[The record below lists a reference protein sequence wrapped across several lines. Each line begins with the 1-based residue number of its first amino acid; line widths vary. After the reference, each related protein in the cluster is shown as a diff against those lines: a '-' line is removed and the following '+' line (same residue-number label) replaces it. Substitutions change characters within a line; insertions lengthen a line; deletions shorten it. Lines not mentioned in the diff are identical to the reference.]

1 MILKMSR
8 LRILGPR
15 ELLPDVLV
23 ALQDVGSLQFDPTVA
38 SRPYLQSTA
47 PTVAHVREIRF
58 IRAAIDDIE
67 TVLGMLPSLPGNR
80 SPRPASVERRDI
92 ARWARQARRVRR
104 SVSALAGESATLR
117 EERDY
122 LLKYR
127 DIFTVFQSLF
137 ERETRSPDAPEHC
150 LVLRDAKER
159 TIEQLRDAL
168 KSLAGPDFELRS
180 QALAGGEL
188 AVLLRFRE
196 ASPPG
201 LERIFA
207 DAGVQ
212 EVTVPP
218 GYAEPSL
225 ARAIPRM
232 LQRLREIGPRIDG
245 LSGEMLA
252 LCREHGRE
260 LAGARYCLHDR
271 LDRLEAVPLS
281 GLTAHAFVI
290 EGWLPADD
298 HARLA
303 RRLTGQFPD
312 TVVVEELSREQW
324 TGAEAP
330 VVLSNPRLFRPFEAL
345 VRFLPLPRYGSLDP
359 TPFVAVFFPMFFGL
373 ILGDV
378 GYGILLVVLA
388 LIVRRRSRPGGV
400 PRAVSEMAGAC
411 AAFSI
416 LFGLLYGE
424 FFGDLGR
431 RWLGQVPLWFDR
443 REALL
448 PFLVLAVSMGFV
460 HILLGLVLGVAAGLR
475 GRARH
480 AAGRGVEAIMIVLI
494 LLALLAAVKVLPGA
508 FFTPAVIALAIA
520 FPILVIAEGLLAP
533 IELLAAV
540 GNIFSY
546 ARIMALGTAS
556 VMMAVVANRMI
567 GAMGSLL
574 VGLLF
579 ALLFHLVNF
588 ALGLFGPTIHALR
601 LHYVEF
607 FGKFYSPGGAPY
619 RPLKHWSPGARAT
632 GE

>member
-23 ALQDVGSLQFDPTVA
+23 ALQDVGSLQLDPTVA
-38 SRPYLQSTA
+38 SRSYLDASA
-47 PTVAHVREIRF
+47 PTAAHVREAHF
-58 IRAAIDDIE
+58 LRAAIDDIE
-67 TVLGMLPSLPGNR
+67 AVLGMLPSLPGNR
-80 SPRPASVERRDI
+80 SPGPASPERRDI
-92 ARWARQARRVRR
+92 ARWARLARRMRR
-104 SVSALAGESATLR
+104 SVNALAGQSAALR

-137 ERETRSPDAPEHC
+137 ERETRLPGAPEHC
-150 LVLRDAKER
+150 LVLRDAKE
-159 TIEQLRDAL
+159 TTVAQLRDAL
-168 KSLAGPDFELRS
+168 GSLAGPGFELRT
-180 QALAGGEL
+180 QELAGGEL
-188 AVLLRFRE
+188 ALLLRFRE

-201 LERIFA
+201 LEKIFA

-218 GYAEPSL
+218 GYPEPSL
-225 ARAIPRM
+225 AQAIPRM
-232 LQRLREIGPRIDG
+232 MQRLREIGPQLDR
-245 LSGEMLA
+245 LNGEMLA
-252 LCREHGRE
+252 LGREHARE
-260 LAGARYCLHDR
+260 LTRARYHLHDR
-271 LDRLEAVPLS
+271 LDRLDALPSS

-298 HARLA
+298 RVRLA

-312 TVVVEELSREQW
+312 TLVVEELSREQW

-330 VVLSNPRLFRPFEAL
+330 VALSNPRLFRPFEAL

-378 GYGILLVVLA
+378 GYGLLLAVLA
-388 LIVRRRSRPGGV
+388 LVVRRRSTPGGV

-416 LFGLLYGE
+416 LFGFLYGE

-431 RWLGQVPLWFDR
+431 RLLGQVPLWFDR

-480 AAGRGVEAIMIVLI
+480 AAGRGVEAIMILLI
-494 LLALLAAVKVLPGA
+494 LLALLAAVEVLPGR
-508 FFTPAVIALAIA
+508 FFTPAVIALAVV

-533 IELLAAV
+533 IELLGAV
-540 GNIFSY
+540 GNILSY

-588 ALGLFGPTIHALR
+588 TLGLLGPTVHALR

-619 RPLKHWSPGARAT
+619 RPLRHWSPGARAA

>member
-1 MILKMSR
+1 MIIKMSR

-15 ELLPDVLV
+15 DLLPDVLA
-23 ALQDVGSLQFDPTVA
+23 ALQDVGSLQLDPTVA
-38 SRPYLQSTA
+38 SRPYLQSSVPTA
-47 PTVAHVREIRF
+47 AHVREVRY

-67 TVLGMLPSLPGNR
+67 TVLGMLPPLPGNR
-80 SPRPASVERRDI
+80 SPGPASLERRDI
-92 ARWARQARRVRR
+92 ARWARLARRVRR
-104 SVSALAGESATLR
+104 SLSALTGQSAALR

-137 ERETRSPDAPEHC
+137 ERETRPPDALEHC

-159 TIEQLRDAL
+159 TVGQLRDAL
-168 KSLAGPDFELRS
+168 RSLAGPVFELRS

-188 AVLLRFRE
+188 AILLRFRE

-201 LERIFA
+201 LEKVFA
-207 DAGVQ
+207 EAGVQ

-218 GYAEPSL
+218 GYAEQSL
-225 ARAIPRM
+225 AQAIPRM
-232 LQRLREIGPRIDG
+232 LQRLGDIGPQLDR
-245 LSGEMLA
+245 LNSEMLA
-252 LCREHGRE
+252 LGREHARE
-260 LAGARYCLHDR
+260 LARARYYLHDR
-271 LDRLEAVPLS
+271 LDSLEALPLS

-290 EGWLPADD
+290 EGWIPADD
-298 HARLA
+298 HSRLT
-303 RRLTGQFPD
+303 RRLTEQFPD
-312 TVVVEELSREQW
+312 TLVVEELSREQW

-359 TPFVAVFFPMFFGL
+359 TPFVAIFFPMFFGL

-388 LIVRRRSRPGGV
+388 LILRRRSKPGGL
-400 PRAVSEMAGAC
+400 PRALSEMAGAC

-416 LFGLLYGE
+416 LFGFLYGE
-424 FFGDLGR
+424 FFGDLGHR
-431 RWLGQVPLWFDR
+431 LLGQTPLWFDR
-443 REALL
+443 QEALL
-448 PFLVLAVSMGFV
+448 PFLGLAVSLGFV
-460 HILLGLVLGVAAGLR
+460 HILLGLVLGVVAGLR
-475 GRARH
+475 ARPRH
-480 AAGRGVEAIMIVLI
+480 AVGRGVEAIMIVLI

-508 FFTPAVIALAIA
+508 FFTPAVVALVVA

-574 VGLLF
+574 VGVLF

-588 ALGLFGPTIHALR
+588 ALGLLGPTIHALR

-619 RPLKHWSPGARAT
+619 RPLRHWSPGARAT

>member
-1 MILKMSR
+1 MILQMSR

-15 ELLPDVLV
+15 ELLPDVFV
-23 ALQDVGSLQFDPTVA
+23 ALQDIGSLQLDPTVA
-38 SRPYLQSTA
+38 SRPYLQPSVPTA
-47 PTVAHVREIRF
+47 AHVREIRYL
-58 IRAAIDDIE
+58 RAAIDDIE
-67 TVLGMLPSLPGNR
+67 TVLGMLPSPPGNR
-80 SPRPASVERRDI
+80 SPGAASLERRDV
-92 ARWARQARRVRR
+92 ARWARLARRARR
-104 SVSALAGESATLR
+104 SLGALAGEKAALR

-137 ERETRSPDAPEHC
+137 EREPRSPDASEHC
-150 LVLRDAKER
+150 LVLRDATEGTVGR
-159 TIEQLRDAL
+159 LRDAL
-168 KSLAGPDFELRS
+168 RSLAGPVFELRS
-180 QALAGGEL
+180 QELAVGEL
-188 AVLLRFRE
+188 AILLRFRE

-201 LERIFA
+201 LEKIFA

-225 ARAIPRM
+225 AQAIPRM
-232 LQRLREIGPRIDG
+232 LQRLEGIGPQLDRLDG
-245 LSGEMLA
+245 EILA

-260 LAGARYCLHDR
+260 LARGRYYLHDR
-271 LDRLEAVPLS
+271 LDRLEAFPLP

-298 HARLA
+298 LPRLT

-312 TVVVEELSREQW
+312 TLVAEELSREQW

-378 GYGILLVVLA
+378 GYGVLLAVLA
-388 LIVRRRSRPGGV
+388 SIVRWRSGPGGL

-416 LFGLLYGE
+416 LFGFLYGE
-424 FFGDLGR
+424 LFGDLGR
-431 RWLGQVPLWFDR
+431 RLLGQIPLWFDR

-448 PFLVLAVSMGFV
+448 PFLGLAVSMGFV

-480 AAGRGVEAIMIVLI
+480 AVGRGVEAIMIVLI
-494 LLALLAAVKVLPGA
+494 LLALLAAVEVLPGA
-508 FFTPAVIALAIA
+508 FFTPAVVALVVA

-619 RPLKHWSPGARAT
+619 RPLRHWSPGARAA

>member
-1 MILKMSR
+1 MIIKMSR

-15 ELLPDVLV
+15 DLLPDALV
-23 ALQDVGSLQFDPTVA
+23 ALQDAGSLQLDPTVA
-38 SRPYLQSTA
+38 SRPYLQSSVPTA
-47 PTVAHVREIRF
+47 AHVREVRY

-67 TVLGMLPSLPGNR
+67 TVLGMLPSPPGNR
-80 SPRPASVERRDI
+80 WQGPASLERRDI
-92 ARWARQARRVRR
+92 ARWARLARRVRR
-104 SVSALAGESATLR
+104 SLSALTGQSAALR

-127 DIFTVFQSLF
+127 DIFAVFQSLF
-137 ERETRSPDAPEHC
+137 ERETRPPDALEHC
-150 LVLRDAKER
+150 LVLRDAKEG
-159 TIEQLRDAL
+159 TVQQLRDAL
-168 KSLAGPDFELRS
+168 RTLAGPVFELRS

-201 LERIFA
+201 LEKIFA
-207 DAGVQ
+207 EAGVQ

-218 GYAEPSL
+218 GYAGQSL
-225 ARAIPRM
+225 AQAIPQM
-232 LQRLREIGPRIDG
+232 LQRLGEIGPRLDR
-245 LSGEMLA
+245 LNGEMLA
-252 LCREHGRE
+252 LGREHGRE
-260 LAGARYCLHDR
+260 LAKARYHLHDR
-271 LDRLEAVPLS
+271 LDRLEAFSLP

-298 HARLA
+298 RSRLT
-303 RRLTGQFPD
+303 RRLTERFPD
-312 TVVVEELSREQW
+312 TLVVEELSREQW

-330 VVLSNPRLFRPFEAL
+330 VVLSNPRVFRPFEAL

-359 TPFVAVFFPMFFGL
+359 TPFVAIFFPMFFGL
-373 ILGDV
+373 MLGDV
-378 GYGILLVVLA
+378 GYGILLAVLA
-388 LIVRRRSRPGGV
+388 FILRGRSQPGGL
-400 PRAVSEMAGAC
+400 PRALSEMAGPC
-411 AAFSI
+411 AAFAI
-416 LFGLLYGE
+416 LFGFLYGE

-431 RWLGQVPLWFDR
+431 RFLGQVPLWFDR

-448 PFLVLAVSMGFV
+448 SFLGLAVSLGVV
-460 HILLGLVLGVAAGLR
+460 HILLGLVLGVAAEL
-475 GRARH
+475 RARSRH
-480 AAGRGVEAIMIVLI
+480 AVGRGVEAIMIVLI
-494 LLALLAAVKVLPGA
+494 LLALLAAVEVLPGA
-508 FFTPAVIALAIA
+508 FFTPAVVALVVA

-533 IELLAAV
+533 IELLAAA
-540 GNIFSY
+540 GNILSY

-619 RPLKHWSPGARAT
+619 RPLRHWSPGARAT